1 MSAEVAKTRLESAGI
16 EPAIAD
22 ANFYTLGYG
31 AVMDGVRLQVPAADA
46 ERARA
51 ILLAGQCM
59 PLPDDEQPVAEAP
72 EANALNREPAE
83 APPGNAP
90 GRLAGRSGLFL
101 FLFGLFCLVLGRPG
115 AEGRAAHALSGQ
127 LILAGAISIMAG
139 LWIAYGRL
147 NIEKERE

>member
-1 MSAEVAKTRLESAGI
+1 MITIATYRNLMSAEVAKTRLESAGI

-46 ERARA
+46 ESARA

-72 EANALNREPAE
+72 EA
-83 APPGNAP
+83 NAP

-139 LWIAYGRL
+139 LWIFYGGM
-147 NIEKERE
+147 NTGGEHE